1 MANLNKIMKKLQA
14 ALNSEKY
21 DKRVKIHTRQFFSEE
36 QRRMITVY
44 SVIMPEWA
52 EEEHKFVERE
62 KLRTCS
68 TVEVVKCL
76 ATLLEVASNET

>member
-1 MANLNKIMKKLQA
+1 MRNSHSLP
-14 ALNSEKY
+14 NSEKY

-44 SVIMPEWA
+44 SVILPEWA

>member
-1 MANLNKIMKKLQA
+1 MASLNKIMKKLQA

-44 SVIMPEWA
+44 SVIMPEWSN
-52 EEEHKFVERE
+52 EKHRFIERE
-62 KLRTCS
+62 KLSTCS
-68 TVEVVKCL
+68 TAEVVKCL